1 MHAMIVIKYRVKKP
15 IVQMQLDDYVT
26 RRAPAIYE
34 MWVPKD
40 YRRARKCFKMWLPVQ
55 DYHHKIKST
64 ITKHLSK
71 KCTLDAFMPKITP
84 PILPKPA
91 YLLRFRS
98 IQRFLKDDHVRDSI
112 PNKEWILVQSMKT
125 FTGFFNHMFNLN
137 DFSKLD
143 AFQERLEN
151 EDISFKHI
159 AIHDVVAFELLRLQL
174 GFHDYTGLEKIYY
187 FIGGN
192 PLHAILRDQ
201 LFFPS
206 AADVSYVMTR
216 IPSKMLKEFYHD
228 LVDEAIALKII
239 VPRIL
244 VWDTQFVHSN
254 CNDNKDKIKKSYN
267 DADAGYGRHIGKKL
281 GVGYSVSNLYAY
293 CGSWNRAFLVHFD
306 VFPANMNDKPIF
318 RRTLSNFLKR
328 DVGKWSAII
337 GDTGA
342 YSLDNLKFCMAR
354 GIHPFLRAMK
364 NLKLQPVVEIRKG
377 YWFNSNFIPPGW
389 TNDDVRAIYTKR
401 PVIEAR
407 QAANDTFY
415 NASRMNTRGIENIE
429 RNRAMIGILELLRA
443 ITAVKLGRPD
453 LISKLTAFSTSRDV
467 FTEDSWVERAV
478 SSGFQVLIP
487 SAADIRRKELEDKWR
502 RDRENRK
509 KSENRV
515 Y

>member
-1 MHAMIVIKYRVKKP
+1 
-15 IVQMQLDDYVT
+15 
-26 RRAPAIYE
+26 
-34 MWVPKD
+34 
-40 YRRARKCFKMWLPVQ
+40 
-55 DYHHKIKST
+55 
-64 ITKHLSK
+64 
-71 KCTLDAFMPKITP
+71 
-84 PILPKPA
+84 
-91 YLLRFRS
+91 
-98 IQRFLKDDHVRDSI
+98 
-112 PNKEWILVQSMKT
+112 
-125 FTGFFNHMFNLN
+125 
-137 DFSKLD
+137 
-143 AFQERLEN
+143 
-151 EDISFKHI
+151 
-159 AIHDVVAFELLRLQL
+159 
-174 GFHDYTGLEKIYY
+174 
-187 FIGGN
+187 
-192 PLHAILRDQ
+192 
-201 LFFPS
+201 
-206 AADVSYVMTR
+206 VMTR

-254 CNDNKDKIKKSYN
+254 CSDNKDKKKKSYN

-306 VFPANMNDKPIF
+306 AFPANMNDKPIF
-318 RRTLSNFLKR
+318 RKTLSNFLKR
-328 DVGKWSAII
+328 DVGKWNIII

-354 GIHPFLRAMK
+354 GVHPFIRARK
-364 NLKLQPVVEIRKG
+364 NLKLQPIVEIRNG

-389 TNDDVRAIYTKR
+389 TIDDVRAVYTKR

-415 NASRMNTRGIENIE
+415 NARRMNTRGIENIE

-467 FTEDSWVERAV
+467 FTDDLWVDRAE

-487 SAADIRRKELEDKWR
+487 SAAETRRKKLEDKWR

-509 KSENRV
+509 KSENTS
-515 Y
+515 